1 MPATTL
7 EPACR
12 GLERLIGIAAIDQA
26 ASIGE
31 RVGQVTNGAPPR
43 LALYL
48 PRLTGEEDEDLQD
61 GSPSKRKARAASAGG
76 RGWVVYLSLD
86 RTLYRKRLL

>member
-1 MPATTL
+1 MPL
-7 EPACR
+7 
-12 GLERLIGIAAIDQA
+12 LERLIGIAAIDQA

-48 PRLTGEEDEDLQD
+48 PRLTG
-61 GSPSKRKARAASAGG
+61 KRTRICKMGLHQSEKPAQRVPAG
-76 RGWVVYLSLD
+76 VVG
-86 RTLYRKRLL
+86 LYI